1 MQIERR
7 ALAWRWGRLCG
18 PRQSGWCFF
27 SSVTLWVA
35 LSLSFTHSVWH
46 PPAAREPL
54 ALLSIGCLF
63 SQYQIIPGI
72 YLLLFFF
79 FFYPCPFFW
88 MSIVF
93 FLCHSLFSLMITF
106 PVTFSSTHPPWDK
119 LHPCHNNTQ
128 RLDHILHHLDS
139 CSLAWPLPFSMVAII
154 TYSVMLFLCI
164 ICSCAFSSTPVDCS
178 YTDADVFVP
187 AKCIISS
194 VFVKLY

>member
-7 ALAWRWGRLCG
+7 ALAWRWGRPCG

-27 SSVTLWVA
+27 SSVTLWVS
-35 LSLSFTHSVWH
+35 LSLSFTHSVSDTH
-46 PPAAREPL
+46 
-54 ALLSIGCLF
+54 
-63 SQYQIIPGI
+63 
-72 YLLLFFF
+72 LLLENLWRYSQLAVCFHNIKSSQEFTCYFF
-79 FFYPCPFFW
+79 FFYPCPFFS

-128 RLDHILHHLDS
+128 RLDHILRHLDS
-139 CSLAWPLPFSMVAII
+139 CSLARPLPFSMVAII

-187 AKCIISS
+187 VKCIKSS
-194 VFVKLY
+194 VTVKLY